1 MFRTSQTALAQRMGR
16 LDAVASRAQGVP
28 IAMCGTPAMLP
39 KSSGGWLRNWGVIH
53 ENSGWM
59 SDLSDDS

>member
-1 MFRTSQTALAQRMGR
+1 
-16 LDAVASRAQGVP
+16 
-28 IAMCGTPAMLP
+28 MCGTPAMLP
-39 KSSGGWLRNWGVIH
+39 KSSGGWLRNWGFIH